1 MSDSGARHSV
11 LVIGSGFGGTITAL
25 AIAAHFKGTD
35 KRVLMLERGTW
46 WTTPL
51 ATVQDREVETYDFL
65 RSKNQPVQHWASA
78 DDFSGVIDLVTRCLR
93 RKKNEDGLYELSVFG
108 RRGLLG
114 LRTNDGVSILRACG
128 VGGGSLVYSNIT
140 IQPPDLAFD
149 DRRWAA
155 RTRWDKASRDQ
166 YFDLARDAIGYDV
179 LFALAKRAAGA
190 NRQPAP
196 DPTTAVNT
204 GLSRILGRSTSLPEP
219 QWRDSST
226 APGLKQLDPA
236 RYPKLGRPGDLLID
250 RGRIFQVL
258 MSQLTADYGTVDLA
272 IGDKATVG
280 TGARNYC
287 ERQGRC
293 NVGCLP
299 GARNTLNK
307 QLMKAI
313 YGTFGGGA
321 PPLADVLQLEPL
333 AEVQLIRS
341 LPGGG
346 YEVEYLQRDPEK
358 PWVAR
363 STTAVADRVIVAAG
377 CVGTTELM
385 LRCKERGTLPHLS
398 DQVGFGFSTNGDYL
412 AFLRETDYHVNLN
425 RGPVTTSFAHFNTP
439 ESGPNAD
446 PIKFH
451 TIEDQG
457 VPRALAS
464 LVGTGVPFMQS
475 LSKGRHLSNRFF
487 IALTVIRYG
496 WSRLAD
502 YVTALFRNSAV
513 RQGQFSSEDEKT
525 VRMMCC
531 VAMGRDASVGRFRLG
546 RGWRDTALRI
556 RREDGKRFHE
566 DPIYREIDGTLAR
579 FAATLTSRKDLSFEN
594 PFLSPTSALL
604 GGKSI
609 ALSHPLGGCIMG
621 TSAANGVVDEF
632 GRVFD
637 ASTEGGRGVHPG
649 LYITDAAAIPTAL
662 GVNPSLTISA
672 LALRAADT
680 IIEEMS

>member
-1 MSDSGARHSV
+1 MADTGRPFSV
-11 LVIGSGFGGTITAL
+11 IAIGSGFGGTMTAM

-46 WTTPL
+46 WTTEL

-65 RSKNQPVQHWASA
+65 KSKKQPVQYWASA
-78 DDFSGVIDLVTRCLR
+78 DDFSGVIDLATRCLR
-93 RKKNEDGLYELSVFG
+93 RTKNEDGLYELSVFG
-108 RRGLLG
+108 SRGLFG

-140 IQPPDLAFD
+140 IQPPDLVFEDA
-149 DRRWAA
+149 RWPA
-155 RTRWDKASRDQ
+155 RTRWDKPSRDR

-179 LFALAKRAAGA
+179 LFALEKRAAGA
-190 NRQPAP
+190 NSQAAP

-204 GLSRILGRSTSLPEP
+204 GLSNILNRSTSLPEP
-219 QWRDSST
+219 AWRNPST

-236 RYPKLGRPGDLLID
+236 RYPNLRRPGDLLID

-258 MSQLTADYGTVDLA
+258 MSQLTSDYGTVDHA
-272 IGDKATVG
+272 IGDKATAG

-307 QLMKAI
+307 QLMRAI
-313 YGTFGGGA
+313 HGTYAGA
-321 PPLADVLQLEPL
+321 APLLADVLQLEPL
-333 AEVQLIRS
+333 AEVQLIRPR
-341 LPGGG
+341 PGGG
-346 YEVEYLQRDPEK
+346 YEVEYLQRDQEK
-358 PWVAR
+358 PWIGR
-363 STTAVADRVIVAAG
+363 SRTAIADRVIVAAG
-377 CVGTTELM
+377 CVGTTELL

-439 ESGPNAD
+439 ASGPGAD
-446 PIKFH
+446 PGKFH

-457 VPRALAS
+457 IPRALAS

-475 LSKGRHLSNRFF
+475 LSKGRHLSNRVF
-487 IALTVIRYG
+487 IALTVLRYG
-496 WSRLAD
+496 WTRLAN
-502 YVTALFRNSAV
+502 YITALFRNASV
-513 RQGQFSSEDEKT
+513 RQGQFGSEDERT

-531 VAMGRDASVGRFRLG
+531 VAMGRDASLGRFRLG
-546 RGWRDTALRI
+546 KGRRDTALRI
-556 RREDGKRFHE
+556 QRDDGKQFHE
-566 DPIYREIDGTLAR
+566 DPIYREIDATLAQ
-579 FAATLTSRKDLSFEN
+579 FAQKLTSRKDLSFEN
-594 PFLSPTSALL
+594 PFLSPASALL
-604 GGKSI
+604 GGRSI

-621 TSAANGVVDEF
+621 TSASDGVVDEL

-637 ASTEGGRGVHPG
+637 ASKDGGRGVYPG
-649 LYITDAAAIPTAL
+649 LYITDAAAVPTAL

-680 IIEEMS
+680 IIEEIS